1 MLAKEKSFGG
11 KGHERAQGRGD
22 ACEHQQ
28 EKAGRYPGAQH
39 PLQGQ
44 TRVCPALG
52 LLKGAPGGLGPVH
65 EHHRTERQ
73 NDQHGASQFDGGTRP
88 RRQAAAENLQA
99 HVRARGVGVAERG
112 HRQREES
119 GGGRLAERQ
128 IASQAR
134 PAQDR
139 LEAGEDHHQGNP
151 GPRRCDADLAG
162 GLLQDQGGP
171 VHRIDNNGHGS
182 GYRGLDR
189 RRRAGR
195 TDARHRSRPERR
207 ALHADRAQGSA
218 AIPPQD
224 GALQRPHDGNLPA
237 HGARREDPRCRAGP
251 QRADGCLRD
260 PGDEPAAAA
269 APAVSIGSRGAAR
282 DRRLHR
288 RLDAARAVS
297 AHFPVHP
304 GAPAQVRGAGPAR
317 RDGALRLRIPVAR
330 AGRDRRN
337 GAGPVASLR
346 AAYLVGCDGGASR
359 VRNELGIGLRGEGNL
374 LQLRQALYCC
384 DDLYE
389 RIPIGNG
396 PGKGRH
402 YHVADDSATLLIMQ
416 DSTRHWTLHAIVGE
430 DADMARQ
437 FERTVGVPVKYDM
450 LYVGEWKQNLLLA
463 DHYGKGRVFLAGDSV
478 HLVIPTGGLGMNTG
492 VGDAIDLS
500 WKLAGSLRGWG
511 GPNLLASYELERRQI
526 GDRNVSAS
534 RYASLGRR
542 KWRGQY
548 RPDIRD
554 QTAEGQAAREHLA
567 GVADIEQRK
576 TNEMIGAELGYRYVG
591 SPIIS
596 EEPGGPEYLLREYVP
611 TTWPGARLPH
621 VWLDGHVALQDR
633 LGPGYTLLRLG
644 ATGEDASALQRS
656 FAAYGAPFDVLDVA
670 DDAARDV
677 YGYDLILLRP
687 DLHIVWRGNRLPI
700 EPDELAA
707 MATGH
712 L

>member
-1 MLAKEKSFGG
+1 M
-11 KGHERAQGRGD
+11 
-22 ACEHQQ
+22 
-28 EKAGRYPGAQH
+28 GADTEV
-39 PLQGQ
+39 LI
-44 TRVCPALG
+44 V
-52 LLKGAPGGLGPVH
+52 GAGPVGLTLAIDLGQKGVRCTLI
-65 EHHRTERQ
+65 ERKEAPQFLPKMERCNARTMEI
-73 NDQHGASQFDGGTRP
+73 F
-88 RRQAAAENLQA
+88 RRM
-99 HVRARGVGVAERG
+99 G
-112 HRQREES
+112 
-119 GGGRLAERQ
+119 
-128 IASQAR
+128 
-134 PAQDR
+134 
-139 LEAGEDHHQGNP
+139 
-151 GPRRCDADLAG
+151 LAG
-162 GLLQDQGGP
+162 KI
-171 VHRIDNNGHGS
+171 RAA
-182 GYRGLDR
+182 GLDR
-189 RRRAGR
+189 NVPMDVYVILAMNQPPLLRLPYPSVA
-195 TDARHRSRPERR
+195 E
-207 ALHADRAQGSA
+207 AQGQIDACTDGSMPLEPYQLISQYTLEPLLKSVA
-218 AIPPQD
+218 QALPGVTVRYGCEFLSLEQD
-224 GALQRPHDGNLPA
+224 ASGVT
-237 HGARREDPRCRAGP
+237 AR
-251 QRADGCLRD
+251 
-260 PGDEPAAAA
+260 
-269 APAVSIGSRGAAR
+269 V
-282 DRRLHR
+282 
-288 RLDAARAVS
+288 
-297 AHFPVHP
+297 
-304 GAPAQVRGAGPAR
+304 
-317 RDGALRLRIPVAR
+317 
-330 AGRDRRN
+330 RN

-359 VRNELGIGLRGEGNL
+359 VRHELGIGLRGEGNL

-430 DADMARQ
+430 DQDMARQ

-492 VGDAIDLS
+492 IGDAVDLS

-511 GPNLLASYELERRQI
+511 GPNLLASYEIERRQI
-526 GDRNVSAS
+526 GDRNVGAS

-542 KWRGQY
+542 KWRGEY
-548 RPDIRD
+548 RPEIRD
-554 QTAEGQAAREHLA
+554 RTAEGQAAREHLA

-591 SPIIS
+591 SPIIR
-596 EEPGGPEYLLREYVP
+596 EEPGGPEHLFREYVP

-656 FAAYGAPFDVLDVA
+656 FAAYDAPFDVLDVA

-700 EPDELAA
+700 EPDGLAA
-707 MATGH
+707 IATGH